1 MEIIHNKQINLLKK
15 WRQLSSEEQ
24 QQEGKLQIEL
34 MLSINAIASA
44 MRNTG

>member
-1 MEIIHNKQINLLKK
+1 MEVIHNKQIDLLKK
-15 WRQLSSEEQ
+15 WRKLSTEEQ
-24 QQEGKLQIEL
+24 QQEGELQIQL